1 LSTGPDKFVS
11 EAGTSR
17 TAKQWRDSRHDQKR
31 KALDY
36 KLAHGGKD
44 APTRE
49 QQFDNAIA
57 AFFEQHIVDLKAA
70 GYQRDLFT
78 WMLDIKF
85 FSEYAKTK
93 IDFERDKFQ
102 YMVNPTA
109 IDSLIH

>member
-1 LSTGPDKFVS
+1 M
-11 EAGTSR
+11 
-17 TAKQWRDSRHDQKR
+17 
-31 KALDY
+31 
-36 KLAHGGKD
+36 
-44 APTRE
+44 
-49 QQFDNAIA
+49 
-57 AFFEQHIVDLKAA
+57 VDLKAA

-78 WMLDIKF
+78 WMLDSKF